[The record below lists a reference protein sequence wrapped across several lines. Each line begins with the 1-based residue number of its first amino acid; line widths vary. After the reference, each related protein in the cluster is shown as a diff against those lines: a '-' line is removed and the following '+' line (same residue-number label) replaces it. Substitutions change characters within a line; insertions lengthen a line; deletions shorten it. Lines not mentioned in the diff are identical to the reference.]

1 MRVLIADD
9 EAPAREYLRRLLASH
24 ADVEVVAEA
33 DNGADA
39 IRLATSIKPDVLLL
53 DVQMPG
59 GTGLEVAASLP
70 GGHPAVIFCTAHDQH
85 AVEAFELHA
94 VDYLLKPITRARLSQ
109 ALDRVRR
116 NESAAAQQGVNQLV
130 RNREE
135 GCSRFLVRRGAHYV
149 VVPASQAAYF
159 ESVDGLTR
167 LSAEG
172 GESYWIDPPLQDLE
186 ARLDARQFYRISRN
200 ALVNLSQVTE
210 LHPLPGGSAE
220 VTMKGGLRLEVSR
233 RRFRGLMEIIEKS

>member
-1 MRVLIADD
+1 MRVVIADD
-9 EAPAREYLRRLLASH
+9 EAPAREFLRRLLASH
-24 ADVEVVAEA
+24 PDVEVIGEA
-33 DNGADA
+33 DNGAGA
-39 IRLATSIKPDVLLL
+39 IHLAASAKPDVLLL

-59 GTGLEVAASLP
+59 GTGLDVAASLP
-70 GGHPAVIFCTAHDQH
+70 GGHPAIIFCTAYDQH
-85 AVEAFELHA
+85 AVEAFELNA

-116 NESAAAQQGVNQLV
+116 SESAETQQRVNQLV
-130 RNREE
+130 RNRVE
-135 GCSRFLVRRGAHYV
+135 GVSRFLVRRGAHYV
-149 VVPASQAAYF
+149 VVPASKAAYF

-167 LSAEG
+167 LAAES

-200 ALVNLSQVTE
+200 ALVNLSHVTE

-220 VTMKGGLRLEVSR
+220 VTMKGGVRLEVSR
-233 RRFRGLMEIIEKS
+233 RRFRGLVEILEKS

>member
-9 EAPAREYLRRLLASH
+9 EAPAREFLRRLLASH
-24 ADVEVVAEA
+24 SDVEVVGEA
-33 DNGADA
+33 GNGADA
-39 IRLATSIKPDVLLL
+39 INLASSTKPDLLLL

-59 GTGLEVAASLP
+59 GTGLDVAASLP
-70 GGHPAVIFCTAHDQH
+70 GGRPAVIFCTAYDQH
-85 AVEAFELHA
+85 AVEAFELNA
-94 VDYLLKPITRARLSQ
+94 VDYLLKPVTRARLSQ
-109 ALDRVRR
+109 ALDRVRKS
-116 NESAAAQQGVNQLV
+116 ESAEAQQGLNQLV

-135 GCSRFLVRRGAHYV
+135 GVSRFLVRRGAHYV

-167 LSAEG
+167 MSAEG
-172 GESYWIDPPLQDLE
+172 GENYWIDPPLQDLE
-186 ARLDARQFYRISRN
+186 ARLDSHQFYRISRN

-220 VTMKGGLRLEVSR
+220 VTMKGGVRLEVSR
-233 RRFRGLMEIIEKS
+233 RRFRGLVEILEKS

>member
-9 EAPAREYLRRLLASH
+9 EAPARAFLRRLLASH
-24 ADVEVVAEA
+24 PDVEVVGEA

-39 IRLATSIKPDVLLL
+39 IHLATSTKADLLLL

-59 GTGLEVAASLP
+59 GTGLDVAASLP
-70 GGHPAVIFCTAHDQH
+70 GGHPAIIFCTAYDQH
-85 AVEAFELHA
+85 AVEAFELNA

-116 NESAAAQQGVNQLV
+116 TESSESQQGVNQLV
-130 RNREE
+130 RNRDE
-135 GCSRFLVRRGAHYV
+135 GLSRFLVRRGAHYV
-149 VVPASQAAYF
+149 VVPVSKAAYF

-172 GESYWIDPPLQDLE
+172 GENYWIDPPLQDLE
-186 ARLDARQFYRISRN
+186 ARLDSRQFYRISRN

-220 VTMKGGLRLEVSR
+220 VTMKSGVRLEVSR
-233 RRFRGLMEIIEKS
+233 RRFRGLVEIIEKS